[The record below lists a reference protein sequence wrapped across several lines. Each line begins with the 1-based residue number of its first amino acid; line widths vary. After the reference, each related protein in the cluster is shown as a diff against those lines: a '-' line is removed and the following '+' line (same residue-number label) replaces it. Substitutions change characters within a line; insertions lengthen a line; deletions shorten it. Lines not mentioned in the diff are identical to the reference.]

1 MEQHATIPYTDTQ
14 NTTQGDAQDLRTIGQ
29 YCAQE
34 WKRTP
39 NTVRM
44 AWSRNGLT
52 DFNQKR
58 VPTPHEVHVMTAYY
72 NSLPELPGGKV
83 PARKPE
89 GLPIKVSPPLPAP
102 APAPVP
108 DQPTSTPSQPASTKR
123 LLDINVNYKL
133 VILCLI
139 FFAPTAASVQNINE
153 ITMEM
158 AGWKTA
164 VLYTVLI
171 SFTPIGFVISGV
183 KRWYTFPVAGLLILY
198 EIFCNVTAIYRGLMQ
213 GPHGNPVRFLGTV
226 TEIFNTG
233 TYGTALFLGAFVGV
247 MLAAVQFTSLFSIKK
262 LL

>member
-1 MEQHATIPYTDTQ
+1 MEHQHATHPNTDTQ
-14 NTTQGDAQDLRTIGQ
+14 STAQNLRTIGE
-29 YCAQE
+29 YCAE
-34 WKRTP
+34 VWKRTP

-44 AWSRNGLT
+44 AWSRKGLT

-58 VPTPHEVHVMTAYY
+58 LPTPYEVQVMTEYY
-72 NSLPELPGGKV
+72 GSLPDRPGGKV

-89 GLPIKVSPPLPAP
+89 GLPIKVSPPPP

-108 DQPTSTPSQPASTKR
+108 DRPTPPPAQPVIQKR

-133 VILCLI
+133 VILGLI
-139 FFAPTAASVQNINE
+139 FLAPTAASVQNINE

-158 AGWKTA
+158 AGLQTA

-171 SFTPIGFVISGV
+171 SVTPVGFAISGV
-183 KRWYTFPVAGLLILY
+183 TRWYVFLVAGLLLSY
-198 EIFCNVTAIYRGLMQ
+198 EIFCNMTAIYRGLITLN
-213 GPHGNPVRFLGTV
+213 GTPVPFLGTV

-233 TYGTALFLGAFVGV
+233 TYGTALFLGAFVGL
-247 MLAAVQFTSLFSIKK
+247 MLAAVQFTALFSIKK